1 MTELKIALVEDAIE
15 LLREAHRLREQEA
28 PACASPGEIALFL
41 IPQLDRHLETLR
53 EEYQQ
58 QIDQIVISY
67 TLSQSGPQLLQ
78 SSLEWALT
86 QARDDATAK
95 AESVCGGP
103 ASPAEREAWLEEEFA
118 RLVGEAEQFVR
129 SEMEAFLEDT
139 NLVDLGIILLGAG
152 LLGLMTAA
160 LTSTALASIPS
171 ALAAAQAAADRLAA
185 RARSIP
191 RVVKWFNRQVVDEV
205 KNLVQSA
212 GGLTIRRTL
221 PPEIWDYLETLPR
234 ATRDKV
240 VNYHKLTVE
249 ATDTLNDIARHARGA
264 LEMVYKHRTPD
275 VAQKAADMTIDLLE
289 MYTKWEKQVTQLRNY
304 VAPYRPE
311 LQQLYQELGRL
322 QWRGK
327 KALQGLGFSLG
338 KIRHAI
344 GEWETVGTSVEFS
357 EYLRKRMYNLNR
369 YFDLAVASISSQL
382 AQEILAEHPEARE
395 EDLEGLAEEYRD
407 DIEARLEE
415 AAIAEIEA
423 VKDLPLSQIGI
434 EPPSGFPLELRTIAD
449 LLDLP
454 ETVEVG

>member
-1 MTELKIALVEDAIE
+1 M
-15 LLREAHRLREQEA
+15 
-28 PACASPGEIALFL
+28 
-41 IPQLDRHLETLR
+41 
-53 EEYQQ
+53 
-58 QIDQIVISY
+58 
-67 TLSQSGPQLLQ
+67 
-78 SSLEWALT
+78 
-86 QARDDATAK
+86 
-95 AESVCGGP
+95 
-103 ASPAEREAWLEEEFA
+103 
-118 RLVGEAEQFVR
+118 
-129 SEMEAFLEDT
+129 
-139 NLVDLGIILLGAG
+139 
-152 LLGLMTAA
+152 
-160 LTSTALASIPS
+160 
-171 ALAAAQAAADRLAA
+171 
-185 RARSIP
+185 
-191 RVVKWFNRQVVDEV
+191 
-205 KNLVQSA
+205 
-212 GGLTIRRTL
+212 
-221 PPEIWDYLETLPR
+221 
-234 ATRDKV
+234 
-240 VNYHKLTVE
+240 
-249 ATDTLNDIARHARGA
+249 
-264 LEMVYKHRTPD
+264 
-275 VAQKAADMTIDLLE
+275 
-289 MYTKWEKQVTQLRNY
+289 
-304 VAPYRPE
+304 APYRPE